1 MYISKTELK
10 QYTGLNWTSGLD
22 TFVDTVISGAQK
34 YIERYCGDEKLGLRK
49 FEAPSPDNDET
60 RKFDGSGGKRLYFGD
75 LFSLTSLTDDG
86 TLLTIDDD
94 FYLYPLNGDDA
105 WQYAELS
112 QPETRVDSNSREI
125 SSAPY
130 IFEKAQASIVVIGK
144 FYFSLVPP
152 DDIKIACMKLASAML
167 KENITDADTKELK
180 SEQLGEYKATYQDV
194 SKIAHQLKV
203 NQILAPYVRKTN
215 SGSVG
220 RILVS

>member
-1 MYISKTELK
+1 MYITKTELK
-10 QYTGLNWTSGLD
+10 QYTGLNWTTGLD
-22 TFVDTVISGAQK
+22 GFVDTIINGSQK
-34 YIERYCGDEKLGLRK
+34 YIERYCGDEKLGVRK
-49 FEAPSPDNDET
+49 FEAPTSDVDET

-86 TLLTIDDD
+86 VLLTVDND

-130 IFEKAQASIVVIGK
+130 VFEKAQASISVVGK
-144 FYFSLVPP
+144 FYFSVTPP
-152 DDIKIACMKLASAML
+152 ADIKLACMKLAAAVL

-180 SEQLGEYKATYQDV
+180 TEKLGEYQASYQDV
-194 SKIAHQLKV
+194 SKIAHSLKV
-203 NQILAPYVRKTN
+203 NNILNQYVRKNNT
-215 SGSVG
+215 GSVG